1 LAAFLSETIGD
12 GYKKNADELEK
23 LLTKK
28 DDQAVLDK
36 IYDIKKGKKAELVSY
51 IKEKEGIELNADS
64 IFDIQIKRLHE
75 YKRQHLNALHIIADY
90 LFIKNNPNAPFT
102 PKTYIFGA
110 KAAPGYF
117 LAKQIIQM
125 ICALSKV
132 IENDPAVK
140 DKLKIVYME
149 DYRVTLAELL
159 VPAANVSEQ
168 ISLAGTEASGTG
180 NMKLML
186 NGAITLGTEDGANVE
201 IHQAVGDDNI
211 VIFGMST
218 PEAEDLKAHYN
229 PTQYYYN
236 NPLLRQSIDFIGR
249 GIGGQTFPDIVNS
262 LLHRDPYMVLAD
274 FESYCRAHDKISK
287 LYQKP
292 DVWNRMAITNTAMAG
307 RFAADRAVEDYARDI
322 WHCKPVK

>member
-1 LAAFLSETIGD
+1 MITDLIGND
-12 GYKKNADELEK
+12 YIYNADKLEDLMK
-23 LLTKK
+23 YA
-28 DDQAVLDK
+28 DDRRVQETFRK
-36 IYDIKKGKKAELVSY
+36 IKQNNKERLAKY
-51 IKEKEGIELNADS
+51 ISRHGGGTCNPDS

-125 ICALSKV
+125 ICALAKT
-132 IENDPAVK
+132 IENDPQVK
-140 DKLKIVYME
+140 DKLKVVYME

-159 VPAANVSEQ
+159 VPAADVSEQ

-186 NGAITLGTEDGANVE
+186 NGAVTLGTEDGANVE

-218 PEAEDLKAHYN
+218 PEAVELKNHYN

-236 NPLLRQSIDFIGR
+236 NPKIKEAIDFLGS
-249 GIGGQTFPDIVNS
+249 GFSGHNFSDIVNS

-274 FESYCRAHDKISK
+274 FEDYCRAQDKISE
-287 LYQKP
+287 LYQKSEI
-292 DVWNRMAITNTAMAG
+292 WNRMAITNTAMAG

>member
-1 LAAFLSETIGD
+1 
-12 GYKKNADELEK
+12 
-23 LLTKK
+23 
-28 DDQAVLDK
+28 
-36 IYDIKKGKKAELVSY
+36 
-51 IKEKEGIELNADS
+51 
-64 IFDIQIKRLHE
+64 
-75 YKRQHLNALHIIADY
+75 
-90 LFIKNNPNAPFT
+90 
-102 PKTYIFGA
+102 
-110 KAAPGYF
+110 
-117 LAKQIIQM
+117 
-125 ICALSKV
+125 
-132 IENDPAVK
+132 
-140 DKLKIVYME
+140 
-149 DYRVTLAELL
+149 
-159 VPAANVSEQ
+159 
-168 ISLAGTEASGTG
+168 
-180 NMKLML
+180 MKLML

-262 LLHRDPYMVLAD
+262 LLHRDPYLVLAD

-292 DVWNRMAITNTAMAG
+292 DMWNRMAITNTAMAG

>member
-1 LAAFLSETIGD
+1 M
-12 GYKKNADELEK
+12 
-23 LLTKK
+23 
-28 DDQAVLDK
+28 
-36 IYDIKKGKKAELVSY
+36 
-51 IKEKEGIELNADS
+51 
-64 IFDIQIKRLHE
+64 
-75 YKRQHLNALHIIADY
+75 HIIADY

-236 NPLLRQSIDFIGR
+236 NPLLRQAIDFIGR

-274 FESYCRAHDKISK
+274 FESYCRAHDKISQ